1 MRTKFKLLHDET
13 SIKCDLVF
21 DRKSDKLLHYVSTEN
36 LVSDN
41 TWCEIIFYYIDW
53 FEVSRSL
60 PGAKD
65 YKSVKDA
72 SGKHVHKQKSLL
84 LMNLTELYEKYKSK
98 YPDDKKG
105 LSKFCFLRP
114 PQCITVGC
122 RGTHSVCVCTIRQ
135 NTELMISDLPI
146 GTPFTYR
153 DIMSKLMCSLDSKL
167 CTMHMCASCPNKD
180 SLVSHLEDLCDVDSV
195 Q

>member
-1 MRTKFKLLHDET
+1 MRRTKFKLLHDET

-72 SGKHVHKQKSLL
+72 SGKCVHKQKSLL

-98 YPDDKKG
+98 YPDDKIG
-105 LSKFCFLRP
+105 LKILLPDTPSVNNSWMQRNTFSLCLHNTSKHR
-114 PQCITVGC
+114 T
-122 RGTHSVCVCTIRQ
+122 
-135 NTELMISDLPI
+135 D
-146 GTPFTYR
+146 
-153 DIMSKLMCSLDSKL
+153 D
-167 CTMHMCASCPNKD
+167 
-180 SLVSHLEDLCDVDSV
+180 
-195 Q
+195 